1 MKSKWIG
8 LGLALSLGL
17 SGCDF
22 MRVLGYGY
30 GELSIQPG
38 VFPLTELNTA
48 YDDYN
53 ATAPPDPLQTSQ
65 RFLYASNASSQGQ
78 HFDLHAGEMSL
89 YWSYPRGYSRPDP
102 PDVLSRGLGV
112 FLPEANSDQNEWG
125 PSLLTLVAEPESLPA
140 DVFRLW
146 PSAEFRKPPA
156 QVELQKEFLKETVV
170 LSFTSDRQGQRD
182 LFLWDS
188 AAKQVLP
195 LGFNSIQAEDA
206 YLSFDAA
213 RRTLYFSSDRDG
225 SLDLYQLKIPPEV
238 TDLKTWLQ
246 APARAQEVAPVARL
260 NSPQRETCPV
270 FLGDLLV
277 FASDRPGGQGG
288 YDLYFST
295 FQAGQWQTP
304 QNLQTRFPGG
314 VPINTSADE
323 FRPALWRDAELPG
336 RPMMLFSSN
345 RPGGKGGFDLYTAV
359 WPEFGTALLHPKK
372 N

>member
-22 MRVLGYGY
+22 MRALGYGY

-65 RFLYASNASSQGQ
+65 RFLYASNASSQGK

-89 YWSYPRGYSRPDP
+89 YWSYPSGYSRPDP

-112 FLPEANSDQNEWG
+112 FLPEANSEQHEWG
-125 PSLLTLVAEPESLPA
+125 PSLLLLAAAPESLPA
-140 DVFRLW
+140 DVFMLW
-146 PSAEFRKPPA
+146 PSAEFRKPPGQA
-156 QVELQKEFLKETVV
+156 ELQKQFLSGPAI

-188 AAKQVLP
+188 EAQKVLP
-195 LGFNSIQAEDA
+195 LGFNSAQAEDS
-206 YLSFDAA
+206 YLSFDPA
-213 RRTLYFSSDRDG
+213 RRTLYFSSDRGG
-225 SLDLYQLKIPPEV
+225 SLDLYRLNVPNEV

-246 APARAQEVAPVARL
+246 APARAQEVEPVAEL
-260 NSPQRETCPV
+260 NSPQRESCPV

-288 YDLYFST
+288 YDLYLST
-295 FQAGQWQTP
+295 FQNGKWQTP

-314 VPINTSADE
+314 VPINTSSDE
-323 FRPALWRDAELPG
+323 FRPALWSDPDLPR
-336 RPMMLFSSN
+336 RPLMLFSSN
-345 RPGGKGGFDLYTAV
+345 RIGGKGGFDLYTAV
-359 WPEFGTALLHPKK
+359 WPELGMALLSPMK